1 METNIKKQTVIGN
14 SYWNCDGA
22 YQKEYNELYEKMVP
36 EQGSCNTLN
45 GELIRAVSRLSYEYF
60 NNGNCNAC
68 EAHEAQNDGWYGGYK
83 DDEEWEEETE
93 YEYNV
98 SSYYGKFLQII
109 EETIKTDEVARLIS
123 LVEEIIVNSCEE
135 RFQESMFS
143 EENRLVYDRLVDEV
157 VYYVLTNEDKELPE
171 KYVEKR

>member
-1 METNIKKQTVIGN
+1 METKHQKQTVIGN

-68 EAHEAQNDGWYGGYK
+68 K
-83 DDEEWEEETE
+83 DDEEWEETE

-123 LVEEIIVNSCEE
+123 LVEEIIVNSCEP
-135 RFQESMFS
+135 FQESMFS
-143 EENRLVYDRLVDEV
+143 EENSLVYDRLVDEV
-157 VYYVLTNEDKELPE
+157 VYYVLTNEDRELPE

>member
-1 METNIKKQTVIGN
+1 METKTAKQTVIGN
-14 SYWNCDGA
+14 SYWNGDGA

-36 EQGSCNTLN
+36 GQGSCNTLN

-68 EAHEAQNDGWYGGYK
+68 EAHEVQNDGYK
-83 DDEEWEEETE
+83 DDEEWEETE

-123 LVEEIIVNSCEE
+123 LVEEIIE
-135 RFQESMFS
+135 RFQGSMFS
-143 EENRLVYDRLVDEV
+143 EENSLVYDRLVDEV
-157 VYYVLTNEDKELPE
+157 VYYVLTNEDKELPK